1 MPKVEKSRSRPHAA
15 DNDVLEEA
23 GPTAMAVSEQAADEP
38 VKPSFAPLSA
48 HEQNGKRLEFRR
60 ARTNPSLRFFAARH
74 VLQLKGQLLML
85 AELLVCWRNC
95 QAFPLLNMLAHP
107 YKSGKALSEPAVAHL
122 GAAVGWRTCA
132 QRNSWI
138 REAGQTIQHSF
149 GRVPMQIPVPQHRMT
164 PLKET
169 WLKLYE
175 PITQNMK
182 LDMRMNLKSKKVRR
196 RRLLAM
202 AVCCLLTALSL
213 VLASASCR
221 RHKPKGHSVWRCL
234 LDNKAVTRHAT
245 LCSGLRASQRIPTW
259 CAGGD

>member
-38 VKPSFAPLSA
+38 VKPSFAALSA

-149 GRVPMQIPVPQHRMT
+149 GARADADTGAAAQDDAAQKKRAEAVRADHPEHEAGHAHESQVQEGAPQT
-164 PLKET
+164 PASDGG
-169 WLKLYE
+169 
-175 PITQNMK
+175 M
-182 LDMRMNLKSKKVRR
+182 
-196 RRLLAM
+196 LLAHCPLTG
-202 AVCCLLTALSL
+202 ACFSLL
-213 VLASASCR
+213 
-221 RHKPKGHSVWRCL
+221 
-234 LDNKAVTRHAT
+234 
-245 LCSGLRASQRIPTW
+245 SQ
-259 CAGGD
+259 A